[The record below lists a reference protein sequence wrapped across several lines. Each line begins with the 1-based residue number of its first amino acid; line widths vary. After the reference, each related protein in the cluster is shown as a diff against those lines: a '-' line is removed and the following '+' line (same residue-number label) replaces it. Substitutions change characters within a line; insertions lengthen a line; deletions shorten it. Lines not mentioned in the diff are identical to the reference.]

1 MGSVYAAYL
10 MQIVAKRTLR
20 EFWEKHN
27 QAESPLSVWYV
38 LVSRADWVGPAD
50 VKAMFGSTVDFVGD
64 NRLIFDIGGN
74 KYRLVAHVAYPFKRV
89 LIKFVGTHKDYD
101 GIDPETV

>member
-1 MGSVYAAYL
+1 

-27 QAESPLSVWYV
+27 QAETPLSVWYV
-38 LVSRADWVGPAD
+38 LVSRADWDGPAD
-50 VKAMFGSTVDFVGD
+50 VKATFGSTVDFVGD

-74 KYRLVAHVAYPFKRV
+74 KYRLVVHVAYPFKRV

-101 GIDPETV
+101 RIDPETV